1 MKTIKKHV
9 SYLVLAIFQKKDESL
24 EKTKAATA
32 AAVNDNSSWLQA
44 WSRSMTQNNMD
55 AKKKSK
61 VPNMS
66 IANERIPKISKDK
79 LNQLLK
85 LYESARSVEDDAAS
99 ESPLSDVEL
108 DEN

>member
-1 MKTIKKHV
+1 
-9 SYLVLAIFQKKDESL
+9 
-24 EKTKAATA
+24 
-32 AAVNDNSSWLQA
+32 
-44 WSRSMTQNNMD
+44 MTQNNMD
-55 AKKKSK
+55 TKKKSR

-85 LYESARSVEDDAAS
+85 LYESVRSAEDDAAN